1 MGAES
6 PNVETECLPFSSI
19 PHTSRL
25 FEDYLHHFDRV
36 KRFYAREG
44 RQRGK
49 NSLRGGHGPEIDL
62 NLLRRPSTETRT
74 CCGAISAIS
83 FPKAAFK
90 VSLRESQAIR
100 KLNYGLGLLYPRQ
113 SVQLFILNTTCAN
126 SYDFSGTQPADIG
139 FAPWRSPYL
148 RWRMETYS
156 GLKMDKIGFVEFW
169 GFMLRERKQ
178 LRRFLKWT
186 AEMDNYARPKPKNP

>member
-1 MGAES
+1 VGAES
-6 PNVETECLPFSSI
+6 PNAETECLPFSSI

-44 RQRGK
+44 WQRGK

-62 NLLRRPSTETRT
+62 ASAATIDCNARPLWRSQLFHSQKQHSKLPSRTVGHPEAKLRIGAALSQAECSVVYTQYHMRELLRFFWNATR
-74 CCGAISAIS
+74 GHR
-83 FPKAAFK
+83 
-90 VSLRESQAIR
+90 L
-100 KLNYGLGLLYPRQ
+100 
-113 SVQLFILNTTCAN
+113 
-126 SYDFSGTQPADIG
+126 
-139 FAPWRSPYL
+139 APWRSPYL

-169 GFMLRERKQ
+169 GFMVRERKQ